1 MNIINRLPD
10 DIVIYIYTKCLKR
23 YRFHKG
29 VFIKLI
35 DFDKYKFLE
44 KYTCR
49 KIKKFNKF
57 NYYNYN
63 NDNDNNDN
71 NDNNDDN
78 DDNDDNDNN
87 DDNDDNDD
95 NDENENPMK
104 YSIQC
109 QLPNLIDINRKDSQ
123 VDDDMFC
130 ITFTIIDG
138 SLKCDVDRFRLKK
151 IEDMAIKSNMNI
163 YHKGD
168 FKEYDWEVLSYTY
181 EI

>member
-1 MNIINRLPD
+1 MDIINRLPD
-10 DIVIYIYTKCLKR
+10 DIVIHIYTKCLRR
-23 YRFHKG
+23 YRMHKG

-49 KIKKFNKF
+49 KIKIFNQF
-57 NYYNYN
+57 NYN
-63 NDNDNNDN
+63 NDNNNQI
-71 NDNNDDN
+71 
-78 DDNDDNDNN
+78 
-87 DDNDDNDD
+87 
-95 NDENENPMK
+95 K

-109 QLPNLIDINRKDSQ
+109 QLPNLTHINRKDSFIY
-123 VDDDMFC
+123 DDMFC
-130 ITFTIIDG
+130 ITFTMKDD

-151 IEDMAIKSNMNI
+151 IEDINIRSKPNNM

>member
-10 DIVIYIYTKCLKR
+10 DIVIHIYTKCLKR

-49 KIKKFNKF
+49 KTNKIINPF
-57 NYYNYN
+57 NYR
-63 NDNDNNDN
+63 
-71 NDNNDDN
+71 NDDN
-78 DDNDDNDNN
+78 DDNHDDSHDSHGNS
-87 DDNDDNDD
+87 
-95 NDENENPMK
+95 NPKK

-109 QLPNLIDINRKDSQ
+109 QLSNLIDINRKDSH

-130 ITFTIIDG
+130 ITFTIKDG

-151 IEDMAIKSNMNI
+151 IEDIAIKSNMNI

>member
-1 MNIINRLPD
+1 MDIINRLPD
-10 DIVIYIYTKCLKR
+10 DIVIHIYTKCLRR

-49 KIKKFNKF
+49 KIKIFNQF
-57 NYYNYN
+57 NYN
-63 NDNDNNDN
+63 NDNNDQI
-71 NDNNDDN
+71 
-78 DDNDDNDNN
+78 
-87 DDNDDNDD
+87 
-95 NDENENPMK
+95 K

-109 QLPNLIDINRKDSQ
+109 QLPNLTHINRKDSFIY
-123 VDDDMFC
+123 DDMFC
-130 ITFTIIDG
+130 ITFTMKDD

-151 IEDMAIKSNMNI
+151 IEDINIRSKPNNM

>member
-1 MNIINRLPD
+1 MDIINRLPD
-10 DIVIYIYTKCLKR
+10 DIVIHIYTKCLRR

-49 KIKKFNKF
+49 KIKIFNQF
-57 NYYNYN
+57 NYN
-63 NDNDNNDN
+63 NDNNDQI
-71 NDNNDDN
+71 
-78 DDNDDNDNN
+78 
-87 DDNDDNDD
+87 
-95 NDENENPMK
+95 K

-109 QLPNLIDINRKDSQ
+109 QLPNLTHINRKDSFIY
-123 VDDDMFC
+123 DDMFC
-130 ITFTIIDG
+130 ITFTMKDD

-151 IEDMAIKSNMNI
+151 IEDINIRSKPNNM
-163 YHKGD
+163 YHKGEY
-168 FKEYDWEVLSYTY
+168 KEYDWEVLSYTY

>member
-1 MNIINRLPD
+1 MDIINRLPD
-10 DIVIYIYTKCLKR
+10 DIIIHIYTKCLKR

-49 KIKKFNKF
+49 KIKKLNQF
-57 NYYNYN
+57 NYYN
-63 NDNDNNDN
+63 NDNDD
-71 NDNNDDN
+71 
-78 DDNDDNDNN
+78 
-87 DDNDDNDD
+87 
-95 NDENENPMK
+95 NENPMK

-109 QLPNLIDINRKDSQ
+109 QLPNLIHINRKDSRI
-123 VDDDMFC
+123 DDDMFC
-130 ITFTIIDG
+130 ITFTMEDD

-151 IEDMAIKSNMNI
+151 IDDIIIKSNMNI

>member
-1 MNIINRLPD
+1 MDIINRLPD
-10 DIVIYIYTKCLKR
+10 DIIIHIYTKCLKR

-49 KIKKFNKF
+49 KIKVVNHFH
-57 NYYNYN
+57 YYN
-63 NDNDNNDN
+63 NDDNNDDDNNNDN
-71 NDNNDDN
+71 NNQ
-78 DDNDDNDNN
+78 
-87 DDNDDNDD
+87 
-95 NDENENPMK
+95 MK

-109 QLPNLIDINRKDSQ
+109 QLPNLIHINRNDSWIY
-123 VDDDMFC
+123 DDMFC
-130 ITFTIIDG
+130 ITFTIKDD

-151 IEDMAIKSNMNI
+151 IEDIIIKSPLNV
-163 YHKGD
+163 YHRGD

>member
-10 DIVIYIYTKCLKR
+10 DIVIHIYTKCLKR

-29 VFIKLI
+29 IFIKLI

-49 KIKKFNKF
+49 KTNKIINQF
-57 NYYNYN
+57 NYR
-63 NDNDNNDN
+63 
-71 NDNNDDN
+71 NDDN
-78 DDNDDNDNN
+78 DDNDDNRGNS
-87 DDNDDNDD
+87 
-95 NDENENPMK
+95 NPTK

-109 QLPNLIDINRKDSQ
+109 QLPNLIDINRKDSH

-130 ITFTIIDG
+130 ITFTIKDD

-151 IEDMAIKSNMNI
+151 IDDIIIKSNMNI

>member
-1 MNIINRLPD
+1 MPD
-10 DIVIYIYTKCLKR
+10 DIVIHIYTKCLKR

-29 VFIKLI
+29 AFIKLI

-49 KIKKFNKF
+49 KTNKIINPF
-57 NYYNYN
+57 NYR
-63 NDNDNNDN
+63 
-71 NDNNDDN
+71 NDDN
-78 DDNDDNDNN
+78 DDNHDDSHGNG
-87 DDNDDNDD
+87 
-95 NDENENPMK
+95 NPMK

-109 QLPNLIDINRKDSQ
+109 QLHNLIDINRKDSH

-130 ITFTIIDG
+130 ITFTIKDD

-151 IEDMAIKSNMNI
+151 IEDIAIKSNRNI

>member
-10 DIVIYIYTKCLKR
+10 DIVIHIYTKCLKR

-29 VFIKLI
+29 IFIKLI

-49 KIKKFNKF
+49 KTNKIINQF
-57 NYYNYN
+57 NYR
-63 NDNDNNDN
+63 
-71 NDNNDDN
+71 NDDN
-78 DDNDDNDNN
+78 DDNDDNRGNG
-87 DDNDDNDD
+87 
-95 NDENENPMK
+95 NPTK

-109 QLPNLIDINRKDSQ
+109 QLPNLIHINRKDSHIE

-130 ITFTIIDG
+130 ITFTIKDD

-151 IEDMAIKSNMNI
+151 IEGIAIKSNMNI

>member
-1 MNIINRLPD
+1 MDIINRLPD

-23 YRFHKG
+23 YRIHKG

-49 KIKKFNKF
+49 KIKVINQF
-57 NYYNYN
+57 NYYN
-63 NDNDNNDN
+63 
-71 NDNNDDN
+71 NDDN
-78 DDNDDNDNN
+78 NHSDNN
-87 DDNDDNDD
+87 NQI
-95 NDENENPMK
+95 K

-109 QLPNLIDINRKDSQ
+109 QLPNLIDINRKDSWIY
-123 VDDDMFC
+123 DDMFC
-130 ITFTIIDG
+130 ITFTMKDC

-151 IEDMAIKSNMNI
+151 IEDINIKSPLNV

-168 FKEYDWEVLSYTY
+168 FKDYDWEVLSYTY

>member
-10 DIVIYIYTKCLKR
+10 DIVIHIYTKCLKR

-63 NDNDNNDN
+63 NDND
-71 NDNNDDN
+71 
-78 DDNDDNDNN
+78 DNDDNDNN
-87 DDNDDNDD
+87 DDNDE
-95 NDENENPMK
+95 NDENENPVK

-151 IEDMAIKSNMNI
+151 IEDIAIKSNMNI
-163 YHKGD
+163 YHKGN

>member
-1 MNIINRLPD
+1 MDIINRLPD

-23 YRFHKG
+23 YRIHKG

-49 KIKKFNKF
+49 KIKIFNQF
-57 NYYNYN
+57 NYN
-63 NDNDNNDN
+63 NDNNDQI
-71 NDNNDDN
+71 
-78 DDNDDNDNN
+78 
-87 DDNDDNDD
+87 
-95 NDENENPMK
+95 K

-109 QLPNLIDINRKDSQ
+109 QLPNLTHINRKDSFIY
-123 VDDDMFC
+123 DDMFC
-130 ITFTIIDG
+130 ITFTMKDD
-138 SLKCDVDRFRLKK
+138 SLKYDVDRFRLKK
-151 IEDMAIKSNMNI
+151 IEDIIIKSPLNV

>member
-10 DIVIYIYTKCLKR
+10 DIVIHIYTKCLKR

-29 VFIKLI
+29 IFIKLI

-49 KIKKFNKF
+49 KTNKIINQF
-57 NYYNYN
+57 NYR
-63 NDNDNNDN
+63 
-71 NDNNDDN
+71 NDDN
-78 DDNDDNDNN
+78 DDNDDNRGNS
-87 DDNDDNDD
+87 
-95 NDENENPMK
+95 NPTK

-109 QLPNLIDINRKDSQ
+109 QLPNLIDINRKDSH

-130 ITFTIIDG
+130 ITFTIKDD

-151 IEDMAIKSNMNI
+151 IEDIAIKSNMNI

>member
-1 MNIINRLPD
+1 MDIINRLPD
-10 DIVIYIYTKCLKR
+10 DIVIHIYTKCLRR

-49 KIKKFNKF
+49 KIKIFNQF
-57 NYYNYN
+57 NYN
-63 NDNDNNDN
+63 NDNNDQI
-71 NDNNDDN
+71 
-78 DDNDDNDNN
+78 
-87 DDNDDNDD
+87 
-95 NDENENPMK
+95 K

-109 QLPNLIDINRKDSQ
+109 QLPNLTHINRKDSFIY
-123 VDDDMFC
+123 DDMFC
-130 ITFTIIDG
+130 ITFTMKDD

-151 IEDMAIKSNMNI
+151 IEDINIRSKPNNM
-163 YHKGD
+163 YHKGE

>member
-1 MNIINRLPD
+1 MDIINRLPD
-10 DIVIYIYTKCLKR
+10 DIVIHIYTKCLRR

-49 KIKKFNKF
+49 KIKKLNQF
-57 NYYNYN
+57 NY
-63 NDNDNNDN
+63 N

-78 DDNDDNDNN
+78 YN
-87 DDNDDNDD
+87 
-95 NDENENPMK
+95 NPMK

-109 QLPNLIDINRKDSQ
+109 QLPNLIDINRKDPHI
-123 VDDDMFC
+123 DDDMFC

-151 IEDMAIKSNMNI
+151 IEDIAIKSNMNI

-168 FKEYDWEVLSYTY
+168 LKEYDWEVLSYTY

>member
-1 MNIINRLPD
+1 MDIINRLPD
-10 DIVIYIYTKCLKR
+10 DIVIHIYTKCLRR

-49 KIKKFNKF
+49 KIKIFNQF
-57 NYYNYN
+57 NY
-63 NDNDNNDN
+63 
-71 NDNNDDN
+71 NNDDN
-78 DDNDDNDNN
+78 DGNN
-87 DDNDDNDD
+87 NNQI
-95 NDENENPMK
+95 K

-109 QLPNLIDINRKDSQ
+109 QLPNLTHINRKDSFIY
-123 VDDDMFC
+123 DDMFC
-130 ITFTIIDG
+130 ITFTMKDD

-151 IEDMAIKSNMNI
+151 IEDINIRSKPNNM